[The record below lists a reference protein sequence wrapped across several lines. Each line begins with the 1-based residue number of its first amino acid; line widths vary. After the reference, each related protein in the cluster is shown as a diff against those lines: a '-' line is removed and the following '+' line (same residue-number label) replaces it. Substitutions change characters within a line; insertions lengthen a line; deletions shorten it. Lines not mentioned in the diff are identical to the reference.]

1 MGLLIGVGNTKPTFP
16 YDYYYGVKINT
27 TVADPVL
34 ERVGLSSLHASL
46 PVQSLMRR
54 CLLNDDGEVVTY
66 LHPTNSAKTDTGA
79 NADLSGASGM
89 VMVEI
94 PEHYRKFEFDGTTI
108 TALISLIQLPGF
120 HKVRKVYR
128 SAYEAT
134 VDRTVSGTPKLA
146 SVKNTT
152 AEFRG
157 GNNTAG
163 WDETYRSLLGRPAT
177 SISLTNFRKYARN
190 RGAAGLNG
198 KGWNCDLY
206 EAQLNTYWLYVIEYA
221 NLNCQAAF
229 TSELTQQGYHQG
241 GLGSGVTTLDGT
253 KWNNFN
259 GYNPF
264 IPCGITNSL
273 GNRTGVV
280 DYEMPEE
287 YNATTVTVHV
297 PSYRGIENPFGHI
310 WSWTD
315 GIHVKVE
322 SDAAGGS
329 SIFYRAA
336 NDDPANFQDSNYN
349 GYEVRGEIPRTS
361 NYVKKILCG
370 EFGDNMPLEV
380 GGTGAGSTSYFCD
393 YFYTSIPE
401 SGTSLRGVCF
411 GGSAYYGAYAG
422 LACASASGAPS
433 AAVTVIGSRLC
444 FIPAA

>member
-27 TVADPVL
+27 TVADPAL

-54 CLLNDDGEVVTY
+54 CLLNDEGEVVTY
-66 LHPTNSAKTDTGA
+66 LHPTDSTKTDTGA
-79 NADLSGASGM
+79 TADLTGASGM

-134 VDRTVSGTPKLA
+134 VDRTVSGTLKLA
-146 SVKNTT
+146 SVVNTT

-163 WDETYRSLLGRPAT
+163 WDDTYRSLLGRPAT
-177 SISLTNFRKYARN
+177 YISLTNFRKYARN
-190 RGAAGLNG
+190 RGTAGLNG

-206 EAQLNTYWLYVIEYA
+206 EAQLNTFWLYVIEYA

-229 TSELTQQGYHQG
+229 TSELTEQGYHKG
-241 GLGSGVTTLDGT
+241 GLGSGVTTLDST

-280 DYEMPEE
+280 DYNMPEE

-297 PSYRGIENPFGHI
+297 PSYRGIENPFGHV

-315 GIHVKVE
+315 GLHIQVQ
-322 SDAAGGS
+322 SDSAGGS
-329 SIFYRAA
+329 SIFYRAID
-336 NDDPANFQDSNYN
+336 DDPANFQDSNYN
-349 GYEVRGEIPRTS
+349 GYEARGELPRA
-361 NYVKKILCG
+361 NGYVTKILCG
-370 EFGDNMPLEV
+370 EFGDNLPLAAGE
-380 GGTGAGSTSYFCD
+380 TGAGSTSFFCD
-393 YFYTSIPE
+393 NFYTSVPE
-401 SGTSLRGVCF
+401 SGASLRGVYF
-411 GGSAYYGAYAG
+411 GGSAFYGANAG
-422 LACASASGAPS
+422 LASANAHNAPS
-433 AAVTVIGSRLC
+433 DSYTYIGSRLC